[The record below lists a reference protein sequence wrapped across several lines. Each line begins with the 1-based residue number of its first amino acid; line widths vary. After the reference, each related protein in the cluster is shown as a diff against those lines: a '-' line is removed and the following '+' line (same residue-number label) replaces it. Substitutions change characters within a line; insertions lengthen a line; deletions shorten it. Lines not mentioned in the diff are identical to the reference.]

1 MANLKSIFK
10 SQESSPVNEEEQLK
24 EEEKRKKLKK
34 FLRKATIDEI
44 RNPGMYKTLMRVR
57 DINEDGVKII
67 DSLDV
72 EKWIN
77 RLIFNRAQI
86 IDIYCSKDKNV
97 IKDYVLTYWEVVAP
111 KDWEA
116 RIQNTMH

>member
-1 MANLKSIFK
+1 MLKSIFK
-10 SQESSPVNEEEQLK
+10 SNDGSQISEEARLQEEERR
-24 EEEKRKKLKK
+24 KRLKK

-57 DINEDGVKII
+57 DLTEDGVKII

-72 EKWIN
+72 EKWLN
-77 RLIFNRAQI
+77 KLIFNRAQI
-86 IDIYCSKDKNV
+86 IDVYCVKEKNSIKEYV
-97 IKDYVLTYWEVVAP
+97 ITYWEVVPP

-116 RIQNTMH
+116 RVQNTIH

>member
-1 MANLKSIFK
+1 MLKSIFK
-10 SQESSPVNEEEQLK
+10 TQDVNQISEEERLR
-24 EEEKRKKLKK
+24 EEDRKKRLKK

-57 DINEDGVKII
+57 DLAEDEVRVT

-77 RLIFNRAQI
+77 KLVFNRAQI
-86 IDIYCSKDKNV
+86 IDVYCVKEKNN
-97 IKDYVLTYWEVVAP
+97 IKEYVVTFWEVVP
-111 KDWEA
+111 PRDWEA
-116 RIQNTMH
+116 RIQNTIH